1 MIRTES
7 SAQYQIHPMAD
18 RYEVRTREGR
28 VRGEY
33 LSLDAA
39 EWAVRHHF
47 TPVPASDFT
56 PAPTFNFAPVP
67 AVGGAAHV
75 GP

>member
-1 MIRTES
+1 MIRTEN
-7 SAQYQIHPMAD
+7 SAQCQIHPMAD
-18 RYEVRTREGR
+18 RHEVRTREGR

-47 TPVPASDFT
+47 TPVPAVAGE
-56 PAPTFNFAPVP
+56 PAALMVP
-67 AVGGAAHV
+67 SG
-75 GP
+75 

>member
-7 SAQYQIHPMAD
+7 PAQYQIHQMAD

-28 VRGEY
+28 IRGEY

-39 EWAVRHHF
+39 EWAVGHG
-47 TPVPASDFT
+47 
-56 PAPTFNFAPVP
+56 FAPVP
-67 AVGGAAHV
+67 AANGLGGSPALPHR
-75 GP
+75 

>member
-1 MIRTES
+1 MIRSEN

-39 EWAVRHHF
+39 QWAVRHHF
-47 TPVPASDFT
+47 TPVPVLAGD
-56 PAPTFNFAPVP
+56 P
-67 AVGGAAHV
+67 AAHMV
-75 GP
+75 PRG

>member
-7 SAQYQIHPMAD
+7 PAQYQIHQMAD

-28 VRGEY
+28 IRGEY

-39 EWAVRHHF
+39 EWAVGH
-47 TPVPASDFT
+47 S
-56 PAPTFNFAPVP
+56 FAPVP
-67 AVGGAAHV
+67 AANGLGGAPALPHR
-75 GP
+75 

>member
-7 SAQYQIHPMAD
+7 PAQYQIHQMAD

-28 VRGEY
+28 IRGEY

-39 EWAVRHHF
+39 EWAVDH
-47 TPVPASDFT
+47 S
-56 PAPTFNFAPVP
+56 FAPVP
-67 AVGGAAHV
+67 AANGLGGSPALPHR
-75 GP
+75 